1 MNFNVLVII
10 ICVTSLIVVEL
21 LMYAFRAVRNPE
33 RGKIQRRLKTV
44 QGVQN
49 GSEKIDI
56 LRRRVLSEVPA
67 MDAILS
73 RLHIAQRID
82 NLLVQANTH
91 LPLGF
96 YLLLTLLLGFSG
108 YLVGFILTHSYL
120 LSVVAAMIVVPLPF
134 LYLQRRKSRRLQ
146 RMERQLPDGLD
157 LIARA
162 LKAGHAFTSGM
173 RMAAEEIPDP
183 FGTAMQEAID
193 EVNFGISLRDALKS
207 MANRY
212 DSQDLKFFVVAAVIQ
227 HETGGNLVEV
237 MESISRIIRER
248 FKLYGKIRALSA
260 EARISAWVLVAI
272 PVFVCVV
279 LVLLNPDYVGIL
291 FEQFVGRVMLAIG
304 VCMMATGIFVMKRT
318 IAIRV

>member
-1 MNFNVLVII
+1 MEFNLLVVI

-21 LMYAFRAVRNPE
+21 LMYAYRNVRNPD
-33 RGKIQRRLKTV
+33 RNKIQRRLRTV
-44 QGVQN
+44 QGMEN
-49 GSEKIDI
+49 GTKDIDI
-56 LRRRVLSEVPA
+56 LRRRELSEVPA
-67 MDAILS
+67 VNAILS
-73 RLHIAQRID
+73 RIHIARRID

-96 YLLLTLLLGFSG
+96 YILLTLLLGFSG
-108 YLVGFILTHSYL
+108 YLVGFTITHSYL
-120 LSVVAAMIVVPLPF
+120 LGVVVGMMVLPLPF
-134 LYLQRRKSRRLQ
+134 LYLKRRKTRRLQ
-146 RMERQLPDGLD
+146 RLERQLPDGLD

-193 EVNFGISLRDALKS
+193 EVNFGISLRDALKG

-272 PVFVCVV
+272 PVFVCIV
-279 LVLLNPDYVGIL
+279 LVFLNPDYVGIL
-291 FEQFVGRVMLAIG
+291 FDQFVGRVMLAIG
-304 VCMMATGIFVMKRT
+304 VGMMATGILVMKKTVR
-318 IAIRV
+318 IRV